1 LSLVQKPGQ
10 STNLKSVSG
19 LVGVMLQTQMSKPA
33 ATSLP
38 LSER

>member
-1 LSLVQKPGQ
+1 LSLVQEPGQ
-10 STNLKSVSG
+10 R
-19 LVGVMLQTQMSKPA
+19 VMLQTQMSKPA